1 MTETTNGVLTWYC
14 VQCKQPIYFPNPGAL
29 NLAKQAGGC
38 QGCRAK
44 ATFEKDP
51 TLIALFLEF
60 WGRTSPPQSASWMK
74 TVTVRA

>member
-1 MTETTNGVLTWYC
+1 MVLHPVQETHLLS
-14 VQCKQPIYFPNPGAL
+14 NPDAL

-60 WGRTSPPQSASWMK
+60 WGRTDYPQSPSW
-74 TVTVRA
+74 TEVVPVIA